1 MGASGL
7 PRKAARRLQGAGHV
21 PDALSLGS
29 GLGLPIPQSERALQ
43 SRPWKPRVQRGTHGD
58 ACEASW
64 GQSTAV
70 GASSPGV
77 LGEVG
82 VKQGPLP
89 VVGAEGGSRRASA
102 SPGSERWEALPMEE
116 GRESGAQ
123 LRAQAVVG
131 E

>member
-1 MGASGL
+1 M
-7 PRKAARRLQGAGHV
+7 
-21 PDALSLGS
+21 
-29 GLGLPIPQSERALQ
+29 
-43 SRPWKPRVQRGTHGD
+43 
-58 ACEASW
+58 
-64 GQSTAV
+64 